1 MADNA
6 YIHTGYRI
14 NYNNFKKA
22 FKSMFMLHNETGNI
36 WTHLL
41 GFIFVVVLMIYVG
54 NSYNFLDVSELKN
67 KIAI

>member
-36 WTHLL
+36 WT
-41 GFIFVVVLMIYVG
+41 IYFCSSFDDIRG
-54 NSYNFLDVSELKN
+54 KFL
-67 KIAI
+67 